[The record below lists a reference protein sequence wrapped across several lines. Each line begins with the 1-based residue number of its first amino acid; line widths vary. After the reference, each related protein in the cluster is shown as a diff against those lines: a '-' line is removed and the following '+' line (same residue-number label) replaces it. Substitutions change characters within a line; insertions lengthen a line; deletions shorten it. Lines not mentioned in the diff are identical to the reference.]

1 MTIDRKL
8 FARKQ
13 QALVFDCYGILHA
26 VKHGIQNKMSYGGQD
41 TSIIYG
47 FLNTVNRISRICNSG
62 LFVFAWDSRGSLRK
76 KQYPG
81 YKLRKEKTAAEK
93 AQDAAAFPQFQLVRT
108 DVLPT
113 IGWKNSFIHTGLE
126 ADDLIAH
133 VVQQYGKDYNFTVIS
148 NDNDLLQLLD
158 YCSLYSHSRNTL
170 TRKQDFVAEWGI
182 APIDWATVKAI
193 AGCTSDTVAGV
204 KGVGEKTAV
213 KHLVNALKPSAKA
226 TQAIVGAEGQA
237 IIERNLPLVTLPLAS
252 PLGLELD
259 FMGEQ
264 LSQMGFAEVCS
275 KYGMQSFLE
284 ERTFQDISARWHLR

>member
-13 QALVFDCYGILHA
+13 PVLVLDCYGILHA
-26 VKHGIQNKMSYGGQD
+26 VKHGVKGKMSHGGQD

-47 FLNTVNRISRICNSG
+47 FLATINRVSRVFNTG

-81 YKLRKEKTAAEK
+81 YKQRREKTAAEK
-93 AQDAAAFPQFQLVRT
+93 AEDAAAFAQFNLVRT
-108 DVLPT
+108 DVIPT
-113 IGWKNSFIHTGLE
+113 VGWKNSFIHTGLE

-133 VVQQYGKDYNFTVIS
+133 IVQQHGQEYQFTVIS

-158 YCSLYSHSRNTL
+158 HCSLYSHSRKET
-170 TRKQDFVAEWGI
+170 TTKRDFIAEWGI
-182 APIDWATVKAI
+182 LPTQWAEVKAI
-193 AGCTSDTVAGV
+193 AGCTSDTVEGI

-213 KHLVNALKPSAKA
+213 KHLLGGLKPSSKA
-226 TQAIVGAEGQA
+226 AQAIVAGSGQA
-237 IIERNLPLVTLPLAS
+237 CIARNLPLVTLPLAS
-252 PLGLELD
+252 PLNLQLD
-259 FMGEQ
+259 FTGEQ
-264 LSQMGFAEVCS
+264 ASQMGFAEVCS

-284 ERTFQDISARWHLR
+284 ERTFNDITARWHLR